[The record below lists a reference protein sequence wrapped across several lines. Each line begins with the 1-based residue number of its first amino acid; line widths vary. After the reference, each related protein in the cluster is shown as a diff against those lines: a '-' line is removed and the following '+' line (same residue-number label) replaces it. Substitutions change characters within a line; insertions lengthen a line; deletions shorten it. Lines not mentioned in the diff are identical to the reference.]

1 MTLLRRSAGLGAV
14 LLSILGLLLCL
25 AGVAGVWTARG
36 RADRLVAASFDTAD
50 DAFDFMDTR
59 LTRVRQ
65 SLGRSRERAGGLSKL
80 AERLTAA
87 APDAEADADVP
98 AEGEPLRQAIDAA
111 YRELQSAEQ
120 WLDASEAVAR
130 GVHRVAESVA
140 ASRADASSPES
151 SAGVSAQKV
160 AEFSADVADAIARL
174 EVIRQGLIDLR
185 DKRTLA
191 RAFAARTIARV
202 AELDERLAN
211 LSARIGAFQSRVAAA
226 RGSCA
231 ELGRRIQWWVAFAA
245 VVITLVLLWFA
256 ASQIGMAVHGWRWLS
271 PRSPHYERGA
281 TSRGGP

>member
-50 DAFDFMDTR
+50 DAFDFLDTR

-87 APDAEADADVP
+87 APDVEADADVP
-98 AEGEPLRQAIDAA
+98 AEAEPLRQAIDAA

-130 GVHRVAESVA
+130 GVHRVAASVA

-151 SAGVSAQKV
+151 SAGVNAQKV
-160 AEFSADVADAIARL
+160 AEFAADVADAIARL
-174 EVIRQGLIDLR
+174 EVDPPGVDRP
-185 DKRTLA
+185 
-191 RAFAARTIARV
+191 
-202 AELDERLAN
+202 
-211 LSARIGAFQSRVAAA
+211 S
-226 RGSCA
+226 
-231 ELGRRIQWWVAFAA
+231 
-245 VVITLVLLWFA
+245 
-256 ASQIGMAVHGWRWLS
+256 
-271 PRSPHYERGA
+271 
-281 TSRGGP
+281 